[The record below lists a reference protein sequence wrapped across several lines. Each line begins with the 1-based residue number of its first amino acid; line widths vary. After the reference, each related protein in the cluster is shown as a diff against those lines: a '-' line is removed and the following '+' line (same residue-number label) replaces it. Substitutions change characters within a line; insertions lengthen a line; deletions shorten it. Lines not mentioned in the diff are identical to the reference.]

1 MVAVRNCNVATIRSV
16 LMLVLGVLHA
26 AINGA
31 LVPMIL
37 MLMMQMTI
45 MHVVHVIFMRN
56 GNMAAIGSMNMWMF
70 VLHDRILHEGIMA

>member
-1 MVAVRNCNVATIRSV
+1 MWNGDMSTVRSV
-16 LMLVLGVLHA
+16 LVLMLSVFDA

-31 LVPMIL
+31 LVPMIF

-56 GNMAAIGSMNMWMF
+56 GDMAAIGSMNMWMF

>member
-1 MVAVRNCNVATIRSV
+1 MSTVRSV
-16 LMLVLGVLHA
+16 LVLMLSVFDA

>member
-1 MVAVRNCNVATIRSV
+1 MWNGDVSTVRSV
-16 LMLVLGVLHA
+16 LVLMLSVFDA
-26 AINGA
+26 TINSA
-31 LVPMIL
+31 FVPMIL

-56 GNMAAIGSMNMWMF
+56 GDMAAIGSMNMWMF

>member
-1 MVAVRNCNVATIRSV
+1 MTTIWPMLV
-16 LMLVLGVLHA
+16 LVLGVLNTT
-26 AINGA
+26 IDGA
-31 LVPMIL
+31 FIPMVIV
-37 MLMMQMTI
+37 LMMQMTI